1 MSSMREKMIG
11 IYHPLMPDF
20 FDQPAVEEAR
30 ATCQDCVMCDKKD
43 TPRGVQTDHFDP
55 DTKCCTYHPTLPN
68 FLAGAILS
76 DPRPELAEG
85 AERLRAKI
93 EKGIGITPQWL
104 SAPRKTMVLMEASR
118 SYAFGRSKTL
128 LCPYFDEGKCTI
140 WHHRES
146 VCSTFY
152 CKYSGGV
159 AGYNFWDAY
168 KKYMFRVEIALS
180 EQAVK
185 EIDPT
190 LKEPKVPRLKMTLE
204 DLEDRAPDEY
214 AGYWGKWIGREEQFY
229 IACYDWL
236 KAMTPERFAELVTD
250 TQRGTELIGTVKTRY
265 EELARPKL
273 LPMLVKNKRIQEAET
288 DGGVV
293 VSTYSRYDPFFM
305 STTLKN
311 VVNEFR
317 EGETVTETLARLKS
331 EKDLEVPEDMV
342 LRLQLLEVL
351 VSPEFTKGAL
361 EPKDDQGGEKAA
373 SPTSS

>member
-1 MSSMREKMIG
+1 MRQKMIA
-11 IYHPLMPDF
+11 IYQPLMPDF
-20 FDQPAVEEAR
+20 FDQPAVEELR
-30 ATCQDCVMCDKKD
+30 ATCHDCVMCDKSD
-43 TPRGVQTDHFDP
+43 APRGVQTDHFDP

-85 AERLRAKI
+85 AARLRAKI
-93 EKGIGITPQWL
+93 QQRIGITPQWL

-118 SYAFGRSKTL
+118 SQAFGRSKKL

-146 VCSTFY
+146 VCSTFF
-152 CKYSGGV
+152 CKFSGGV
-159 AGYNFWDAY
+159 AGYNFWEAY

-180 EQAVK
+180 EQAVR
-185 EIDPT
+185 EIDPS
-190 LKEPKVPRLKMTLE
+190 LKEPTVPRLKLTVE

-214 AGYWGKWIGREEQFY
+214 ASYWGKWIGREEELY
-229 IACYDWL
+229 VACYEWL
-236 KAMTPERFAELVTD
+236 KSLTPARFAELVTD
-250 TQRGTELIGTVKTRY
+250 TQRGRELIGAVQTRY

-273 LPMLVKNKRIQEAET
+273 SPILVKNKRIKETET

-305 STTLKN
+305 STTLKE
-311 VVNEFR
+311 VVDAFR
-317 EGETVTETLARLKS
+317 PEEPVAEALRRLKS
-331 EKDLEVPEDMV
+331 ERDLEVPEEMV

-351 VSPEFTKGAL
+351 VPPDANKPK
-361 EPKDDQGGEKAA
+361 EPDQPGENLP
-373 SPTSS
+373 SSTSS